1 MNKNKTTHD
10 EKTLLIVN
18 RKVLL
23 VPELINQHVRI
34 CTEKLFAYFIKLL
47 QTEREDLN
55 ADLNNVHKSRFIFDN
70 NK

>member
-23 VPELINQHVRI
+23 VPELINQHVPI

>member
-23 VPELINQHVRI
+23 IPELINQQVPI